1 MAENEEVVVQET
13 KSGGKGLMIALIA
26 LIVILI
32 LVVIGGGYLLYSNG
46 AFGSNNN
53 QVAQNGT
60 AQQEEPQA
68 RTGDYFKVDINDMV
82 LNITNAKGREKLMK
96 LSFSI
101 KSTDEMIEQLVED
114 NKAEIID
121 VVISQISARNS
132 EELLTVGGK
141 ELLKEEL
148 IQEINAVLNQ
158 AIGENTDYQKDSVK
172 NIYFTAFV
180 IK

>member
-1 MAENEEVVVQET
+1 MAEEEVIQEK

-32 LVVIGGGYLLYSNG
+32 LVVIGGGYMLYSNG
-46 AFGSNNN
+46 ALSANGA
-53 QVAQNGT
+53 QTAQNGS
-60 AQQEEPQA
+60 APQEEPQM
-68 RTGDYFKVDINDMV
+68 RSGDFFKVDISDMV

-101 KSTDEMIEQLVED
+101 KSTDEMIEQLVEE

-158 AIGENTDYQKDSVK
+158 AIGDNSDYQKDSVK